1 MRFPLLTLSPR
12 SVVLM
17 AALFSALALPCE
29 LISAPATVEF
39 NRDIR
44 PIFSDKCFTCHGP
57 DKANRVTE
65 LRFDTEAG
73 AKIALSEGRQSV
85 VPGDPDK
92 SELFRRIA
100 SNDEAVRMPP
110 AAMGHAKL
118 SDVEID
124 LIRRW
129 IEQGAKWQGHW
140 AFIPPKRPEL
150 PPVKNKKWPRNP
162 IDTLVLHRLEREGLT
177 PAPKPTRRRSFAGCH
192 WILRACLQPRPKSMP
207 F

>member
-1 MRFPLLTLSPR
+1 MT
-12 SVVLM
+12 
-17 AALFSALALPCE
+17 ALFSALALPCR

-73 AKIALSEGRQSV
+73 AKIALSEGRQSL

-92 SELFRRIA
+92 SELFRRIT

-124 LIRRW
+124 LIRHW
-129 IEQGAKWQGHW
+129 IEQGAKV
-140 AFIPPKRPEL
+140 AR
-150 PPVKNKKWPRNP
+150 
-162 IDTLVLHRLEREGLT
+162 TLVVHPSE
-177 PAPKPTRRRSFAGCH
+177 AP
-192 WILRACLQPRPKSMP
+192 
-207 F
+207 

>member
-1 MRFPLLTLSPR
+1 MT
-12 SVVLM
+12 
-17 AALFSALALPCE
+17 ALFSALALPSE
-29 LISAPATVEF
+29 LMSAPAIVEF

-73 AKIALSEGRQSV
+73 AKITLGEGRQSIV
-85 VPGDPDK
+85 AGDPDK

-100 SNDEAVRMPP
+100 SSDEAVRMPP

-118 SDVEID
+118 SEVEID

-129 IEQGAKWQGHW
+129 IEQGAKRGTGHSST
-140 AFIPPKRPEL
+140 E
-150 PPVKNKKWPRNP
+150 
-162 IDTLVLHRLEREGLT
+162 
-177 PAPKPTRRRSFAGCH
+177 AP
-192 WILRACLQPRPKSMP
+192 
-207 F
+207 

>member
-1 MRFPLLTLSPR
+1 MRFSLLTSSTRLRCPLGSCRFP
-12 SVVLM
+12 
-17 AALFSALALPCE
+17 AG

-73 AKIALSEGRQSV
+73 AKIALSEGRQSL

-118 SDVEID
+118 SDVGDRSHTELD
-124 LIRRW
+124 SNRERN
-129 IEQGAKWQGHW
+129 GKDTGHSSL
-140 AFIPPKRPEL
+140 RSGL
-150 PPVKNKKWPRNP
+150 NSHLLRTRSGPVTQLTR
-162 IDTLVLHRLEREGLT
+162 LVLHRLEREGLT
-177 PAPKPTRRRSFAGCH
+177 PAAEADKATLIRRLSLGPYGLASDPVR
-192 WILRACLQPRPKSMP
+192 KSMP